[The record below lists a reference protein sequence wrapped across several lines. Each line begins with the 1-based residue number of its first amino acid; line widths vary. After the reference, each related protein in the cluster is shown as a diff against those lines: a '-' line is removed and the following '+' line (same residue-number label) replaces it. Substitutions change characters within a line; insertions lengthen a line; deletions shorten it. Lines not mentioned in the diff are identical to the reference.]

1 MYLPRPF
8 EVSDLLEVKKFVAY
22 VGAADLVTV
31 DSSGTPVATLMP
43 CQWIDDETKFGQ
55 LIMHMSK
62 GNAQWKE
69 ILPNQNALAIVHGVQ
84 AYISPSNYVSKSE
97 TGKVVPTW
105 NYTSVHLTGKLT
117 VSHDQE
123 ELLKIVSELTDFH
136 ERGQSNPWKVSD
148 APTDY
153 LESQLN
159 GIVGITM
166 RISKVEAKAKL
177 NQNRSS
183 ADRQGVIKTLSASEK
198 FEDNEI
204 ANLMTTDE
212 KPINKLI

>member
-1 MYLPRPF
+1 MYIPRPF
-8 EVSDLLEVKKFVAY
+8 EVSDLPEIKKFVAH
-22 VGAADLVTV
+22 VGSADLITV
-31 DSSGTPVATLMP
+31 DSSGVPVATLMP
-43 CQWIDDETKFGQ
+43 CQWIEDETEFGR

-69 ILPNQNALAIVHGVQ
+69 ILPNQIGLAIVHGVQ

-105 NYTSVHLTGKLT
+105 NYTSAHITGTLT

-123 ELLKIVSELTDFH
+123 ELLNIVSELTDFH
-136 ERGQSNPWKVSD
+136 EHDQSNPWKVTD
-148 APTDY
+148 APSDY
-153 LESQLN
+153 LVSQLN

-183 ADRQGVIKTLSASEK
+183 ADRQGVIETLLASEK
-198 FEDNEI
+198 FEDNEV

>member
-8 EVSDLLEVKKFVAY
+8 EVSDLLEVKKFVADIR
-22 VGAADLVTV
+22 AADLVTV

-43 CQWIDDETKFGQ
+43 CQWIDDETEFGQ

-69 ILPNQNALAIVHGVQ
+69 ILPNQSALAIVHGVQ
-84 AYISPSNYVSKSE
+84 AYISPSNYVSKFE

-183 ADRQGVIKTLSASEK
+183 ADRQGVIETLSASEK